1 MAFVL
6 VEKKVVAPDCKHFGT
21 KVFEECGSSTR
32 VGTAQCPDKCEQLD
46 QPKWLRFLPADAND
60 WWREDILE
68 LHQRPAMLSRGNV
81 HKHSARS
88 YVKQNVQTLANLLS
102 TFTIQ

>member
-1 MAFVL
+1 MTWASCPHGVRTRG
-6 VEKKVVAPDCKHFGT
+6 KKVVAPDCKHFGT

-60 WWREDILE
+60 WWREEFLE
-68 LHQRPAMLSRGNV
+68 PAPKASNAFAGNG
-81 HKHSARS
+81 A
-88 YVKQNVQTLANLLS
+88 
-102 TFTIQ
+102 